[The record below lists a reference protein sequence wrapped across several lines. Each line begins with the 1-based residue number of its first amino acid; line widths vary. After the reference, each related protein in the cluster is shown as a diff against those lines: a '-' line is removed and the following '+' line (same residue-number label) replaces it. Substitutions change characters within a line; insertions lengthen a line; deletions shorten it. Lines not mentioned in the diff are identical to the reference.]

1 MQGQGLEMSMTEKKC
16 TRGSIK
22 FYDPGNQKSL
32 TVLASSFLGH
42 QGCVGQ
48 NARFQTFKTFTIFY
62 FPYSA
67 IQTGDRG

>member
-1 MQGQGLEMSMTEKKC
+1 MLGQGLEMSMTEKKC

-22 FYDPGNQKSL
+22 FYEPGKKSL

-42 QGCVGQ
+42 QECVGQ
-48 NARFQTFKTFTIFY
+48 NARFQTFKTFTIFN

-67 IQTGDRG
+67 IQTEDRG